1 MKILN
6 YFFETRLDFSEP
18 VKEHQFVL
26 RCMPPN
32 TGSQTVM
39 DAQIIVEPPVTLSEQ
54 VDGFGNKLQVGRLE
68 APHESF
74 SFISSGMV
82 MVDTAQSRAVPLHPM
97 YLRESELTQA
107 GANVRSFVD
116 DVLRVCC
123 NASVLEKAH
132 RLADAVSE
140 RMEYVKGA
148 TGVDTR
154 AEDALALGRGVCQD
168 YAHVLIACCRQAGV
182 AARYVNG
189 FLLGEGETHAWVE
202 VHDGARWHGID
213 PTNRREADCSY
224 ITLSHGRDFAD
235 CPIERGVFV
244 GAAQQT
250 QTVRVQVTDDA
261 AWAAL
266 GTYSG

>member
-6 YFFETRLDFSEP
+6 YSFETRLEFSEP

-39 DAQIIVEPPVTLSEQ
+39 DAQIIVEPPATLAEQ
-54 VDGFGNKLQVGRLE
+54 VDGFGNKLQIGRLE
-68 APHESF
+68 GAHESF

-82 MVDTAQSRAVPLHPM
+82 LVDTAQVRAVPLHPM
-97 YLRESELTQA
+97 YLRASELTQP
-107 GANVRSFVD
+107 GPNIKSFVA

-123 NASVLEKAH
+123 NASVLEKAD
-132 RLADAVSE
+132 RLAAAIAGAMD
-140 RMEYVKGA
+140 YVKGA
-148 TGVDTR
+148 TDVQTT
-154 AEDALALGRGVCQD
+154 AEDALTLGRGVCQD
-168 YAHVLIACCRQAGV
+168 YAHVLIACCREAGV

-202 VHDGARWHGID
+202 VHDGARWHGVD
-213 PTNRREADCSY
+213 PTNRRAADCSY
-224 ITLSHGRDFAD
+224 ITLSHGRDFSD

-244 GAAQQT
+244 GAATQT
-250 QTVRVQVTDDA
+250 QTVRVHVTDDA